1 MTKVAIIILNW
12 NKAGLTVETVNS
24 VLNINHQN
32 FSYQIFLI
40 DNGSSDNSI
49 TVFQDKFGSNQ
60 KIKIIQ
66 NETNLGFVG
75 GNNNTIKQILKLDF
89 DQILLLNN
97 DVVVDPDFLT
107 NLVKN
112 TSKYSLLGPKIYFAP
127 GFEYHHDR
135 YSKKDRGKV
144 IWFAGG
150 QIDWKNVYGSHI
162 GVDEVDQ
169 GQYDQINNSV
179 DYLTGCCLLI
189 NKKVI
194 EKIGVLDEKFFM
206 YLEDADF
213 CQRAK
218 KNDFKIAY
226 IPDAKIW
233 HINSGSSKTG
243 GDLQNYFLTR
253 NRLLFG
259 FRYSK
264 IKTKLA
270 LIKESLLQLFN
281 PSISKWQKIAIRD
294 FYLQKFGKGSWQ

>member
-12 NKAGLTVETVNS
+12 NKADLTVETVNS

-270 LIKESLLQLFN
+270 LIKESFLQILN